1 MTRPWI
7 LKSGVNRGNR
17 RIWIEGNKLIAAGFN
32 CGDRLTRSIVDGVLT
47 LTRDPEGKHR
57 IAGKPDRPILDCC
70 GQWVTDFIGPCS
82 HFTITT
88 TTTTI
93 GILPINK

>member
-7 LKSGVNRGNR
+7 LKSGRNRGNR
-17 RIWIEGNKLIAAGFN
+17 RIWIEGNRLHAAGFE
-32 CGDRLTRSIVDGVLT
+32 CGDRLTRTIVEGVLT
-47 LTRDPEGKHR
+47 LTRDPEGNHR

-70 GQWVTDFIGPCS
+70 GQWVTDLIGDHS

-88 TTTTI
+88 TRNTI
-93 GILPINK
+93 GIVPINK